1 MLKRPSY
8 KAAATTSHE
17 EPLNWLIPA
26 TALVYLL
33 TATLYLPGFT
43 TLKTTQS
50 IVSKAKIA
58 AEADLQHLESLIL
71 RTGRAAAST
80 APQTNQNRK
89 LHD

>member
-1 MLKRPSY
+1 
-8 KAAATTSHE
+8 
-17 EPLNWLIPA
+17 
-26 TALVYLL
+26 LL

-43 TLKTTQS
+43 TPKTTQS

-71 RTGRAAAST
+71 RTGREVTSA
-80 APQTNQNRK
+80 APQTDLNRK